1 MDPSF
6 WGRSTWKYLHTLTF
20 AYPMN
25 PSDMDKIKM
34 INYFNQLPEFLPCAE
49 CANSFRL
56 YLKYIPINEYVDNTY
71 SIVYWLYTI
80 HFIVNKKLNKKNIN
94 LNSVVTEYLAHKAS
108 CDTKQITTSNINN
121 SGKCTA
127 PVNDMKNSAKNLE
140 FVKGCKQYT
149 DKMNAHLAKL
159 ITDYPTL
166 Q

>member
-25 PSDMDKIKM
+25 PTPEDKIKM
-34 INYFNQLPEFLPCAE
+34 INYFNQLPEFLPCPD

-56 YLKYIPINEYVDNTY
+56 YLQYIPINEYVDNIY

-80 HFIVNKKLNKKNIN
+80 HFLVNKKLKKKNIN
-94 LNSVVTEYLAHKAS
+94 LNSVVTEYIAHKAS
-108 CDTKQITTSNINN
+108 CDTKPITSTGSI
-121 SGKCTA
+121 GKCTA
-127 PVNDMKNSAKNLE
+127 PVNDNKNSAKNLE
-140 FVKGCKQYT
+140 FVNGCKQYT
-149 DKMNAHLAKL
+149 DRMNSHLANL
-159 ITDYPTL
+159 IKDYPSL